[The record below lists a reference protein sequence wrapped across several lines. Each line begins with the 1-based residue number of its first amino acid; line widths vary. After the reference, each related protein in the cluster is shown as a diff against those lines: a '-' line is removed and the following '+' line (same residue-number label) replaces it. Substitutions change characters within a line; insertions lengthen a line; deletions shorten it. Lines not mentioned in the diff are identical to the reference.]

1 MAPRPR
7 RDRPSIR
14 DVARAAGVSTTT
26 ASDALTGR
34 GRCSAETRAR
44 VVWHAEQLEYRPNPS
59 ARHMRS
65 RSTGIVAM
73 IARIE
78 SPAAYAPAELEFLTR
93 IAGEISNT
101 SWDLGYFP
109 TLVPPAA
116 TTASLDRLPLEA
128 MIVIDPIG
136 DDPLCAALDEREIP
150 YVCVRPNEALRDSGR
165 CGWVDNDIQPLT
177 RKMLDQLVCRGGGEA
192 VVLTTEGQQR
202 YLTDPVDAFQRWV
215 VDTDNRGRVVSLP
228 ADVSPIEC
236 YEEVL
241 SICSDAS
248 VDVLLIAAEILAG
261 PTLQAVH
268 RSGRRV
274 PDDLQVV
281 AAADGLY
288 ARTTIPALTC
298 VDMCPEAVGRA
309 AVEIM
314 HAMLTEPS
322 APPRSRVIDGQ
333 IRWRGSTVPPSA

>member
-1 MAPRPR
+1 MAPRHR

-44 VVWHAEQLEYRPNPS
+44 VAWHAERLEYRPNPS
-59 ARHMRS
+59 ARNMRS

-73 IARIE
+73 MARIE

-93 IAGEISNT
+93 IAGEISNAA
-101 SWDLGYFP
+101 WDFGYFP
-109 TLVPPAA
+109 MLVPPTA
-116 TTASLDRLPLEA
+116 TTESLDRLPLEA
-128 MIVIDPIG
+128 MVIIDPIG

-150 YVCVRPNEALRDSGR
+150 YVCVRPDDALRESGR

-177 RKMLDQLVCRGGGEA
+177 RTVLDRLAHRGGG
-192 VVLTTEGQQR
+192 
-202 YLTDPVDAFQRWV
+202 DAFQRWV
-215 VDTDNRGRVVSLP
+215 AETDNRGRVVSLP

-236 YEEVL
+236 YDAVL
-241 SICSDAS
+241 SICSDAG
-248 VDVLLIAAEILAG
+248 VDVLFIAAEILAG
-261 PTLQAVH
+261 PALQAVH

-298 VDMCPEAVGRA
+298 VDMCPDAMGRA

-322 APPRSRVIDGQ
+322 APPGSRIIDGQ
-333 IRWRGSTVPPSA
+333 IRWRASTIQPLV